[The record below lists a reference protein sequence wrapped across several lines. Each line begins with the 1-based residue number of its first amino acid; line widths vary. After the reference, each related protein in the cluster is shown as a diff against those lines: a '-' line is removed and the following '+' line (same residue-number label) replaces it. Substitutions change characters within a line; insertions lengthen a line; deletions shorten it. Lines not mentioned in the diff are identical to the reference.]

1 MNKSLSLVLIVACI
15 SVVAA
20 QKTTE
25 EQQRLNVVNLL
36 TDIYNGLIAEP
47 TNVLTSS
54 LASLL
59 VQVTAGV
66 ALEGLGGIGKRSV
79 ESSFKEIVENWI
91 NNALPAIIQHIRP
104 YAKNTRRDVDEQE
117 LRGLVSSIVDALYPI
132 VDQHVKG
139 MRL

>member
-1 MNKSLSLVLIVACI
+1 MNKSLSLFLIVACI

-20 QKTTE
+20 EKTSE
-25 EQQRLNVVNLL
+25 ELQRLNLASLL

-54 LASLL
+54 LAGLL

-104 YAKNTRRDVDEQE
+104 YANTRRDVDEQE
-117 LRGLVSSIVDALYPI
+117 LRGLISSIVDALYPI